1 MSKNKTT
8 HELFEDWQLAE
19 VHQPAAEESARL
31 EEITDAP
38 EENLLMGSE
47 TILLVDDEDIIID
60 VARDMLEIL
69 GYRVIVAQ
77 NGQDAIDIYARQKEG
92 IDMVI
97 QDMVMPGLNGADVF
111 RALKMIN
118 PAVKVILAS
127 GYIMN
132 KQIAAVLEQGC
143 RAFMPKPFRLEDL
156 SLKVRE
162 VLDSQ

>member
-118 PAVKVILAS
+118 PAVKVIFLS
-127 GYIMN
+127 GYSENMIDLEEAQYGDVHFLQ
-132 KQIAAVLEQGC
+132 KPVL
-143 RAFMPKPFRLEDL
+143 PSNILK
-156 SLKVRE
+156 KVRE
-162 VLDSQ
+162 VLDN

>member
-19 VHQPAAEESARL
+19 VHQPVAEENARL
-31 EEITDAP
+31 EEMTDAP
-38 EENLLMGSE
+38 EENLLMGNE

-118 PAVKVILAS
+118 PEVKVILAS

-156 SLKVRE
+156 SAIVRK
-162 VLDSQ
+162 VLDSP